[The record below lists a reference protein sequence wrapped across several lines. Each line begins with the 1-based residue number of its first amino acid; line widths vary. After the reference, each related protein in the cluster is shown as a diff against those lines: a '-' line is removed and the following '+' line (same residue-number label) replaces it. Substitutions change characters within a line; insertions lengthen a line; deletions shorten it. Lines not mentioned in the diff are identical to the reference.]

1 MKHTQE
7 KPMLERRSFLKISL
21 LAGGGVMFGLT
32 TEHQAAAQG
41 RGAPAPPI
49 DPHNFIKVAP
59 DGAVTILAKNPEV
72 GQGVKT
78 MLPMLIADEL
88 DVDWKQCK
96 IEQAP
101 FDESKY
107 AMQSAGGSTATPVNF
122 MPMRQAGAA
131 GRALFI
137 TAAAQTWNVPESECT
152 TSSGRVMH
160 QSKSLNYGELTA
172 KVAALPAPNLATLKL
187 KDPSEYKI
195 IGHSQT
201 QIDLHEI
208 VTGKPIFAI
217 DVKLPGMLHAA
228 FERCPVLGG
237 KLVNAN
243 LDEIKK
249 LPGVKQAFVVK
260 GPDFQGMPVRY
271 PDLVDNG
278 NSASELANAV
288 VSAGVRLGTP
298 ATVLC
303 DGDPG
308 LWKLQR
314 HVLPEATLVLDWF
327 HIAMRFEHALQAA
340 RGLGAGTSSVYLRG
354 HPIRELES
362 SKWKLWHGRS
372 SACLGRL
379 ARLTHWFDA
388 THVRD
393 VKGAAAV
400 QRHINDLI
408 EYLYAN
414 QLALVNYGRRRHDR
428 QPISTAFVESAVNE
442 ILSKRMIKKQQMR
455 WNRWTI
461 QPFLD
466 VRVSVL
472 NKTLAGSFR
481 RLYPDFQPDNENSP
495 VRLAA

>member
-1 MKHTQE
+1 MQKLVWRVKLVADFGDEAAETE
-7 KPMLERRSFLKISL
+7 VEVARIERDELTVPETLGLSLAEGKRLTAAIQTEMVRAQATTMGERFRCCAHCGSTLPSKGYRSVTFRSLFGNVPLRVRRFASCQCREITEEPRSFSVLTPEGGIAPE
-21 LAGGGVMFGLT
+21 LAYVTAKF
-32 TEHQAAAQG
+32 AA
-41 RGAPAPPI
+41 
-49 DPHNFIKVAP
+49 
-59 DGAVTILAKNPEV
+59 L
-72 GQGVKT
+72 
-78 MLPMLIADEL
+78 
-88 DVDWKQCK
+88 
-96 IEQAP
+96 AP
-101 FDESKY
+101 F
-107 AMQSAGGSTATPVNF
+107 
-122 MPMRQAGAA
+122 
-131 GRALFI
+131 
-137 TAAAQTWNVPESECT
+137 
-152 TSSGRVMH
+152 
-160 QSKSLNYGELTA
+160 A
-172 KVAALPAPNLATLKL
+172 KVADLLAELLPVGGAINGGTVRNRTRRVGESIARLRPEGAADLDIDAVT
-187 KDPSEYKI
+187 PAVV
-195 IGHSQT
+195 IGLDGGYLRSRHRRPERNFEV
-201 QIDLHEI
+201 IA
-208 VTGKPIFAI
+208 GKVF
-217 DVKLPGMLHAA
+217 
-228 FERCPVLGG
+228 
-237 KLVNAN
+237 N
-243 LDEIKK
+243 LD
-249 LPGVKQAFVVK
+249 GSQHRFAFA
-260 GPDFQGMPVRY
+260 R
-271 PDLVDNG
+271 NG

-314 HVLPEATLVLDWF
+314 HVLPEATLVLDRF

-466 VRVSVL
+466 VRVAVL